1 MSKDSN
7 IVIVDYGVGNIH
19 NAIRAFK
26 KFCPNTRLSGNPKII
41 LQADALVLPGVGS
54 FESGMQGLK
63 KRNLIDPIKEFTAS
77 GRPIIGICLGAQ
89 LLLSTGYEFGTHSGL
104 GITLGQVEKFPESGN
119 VKIPH
124 IGWGKIYPPK
134 NTEWKDTILENV
146 PKNSSMYFVHSY
158 NLNPDSKDDVLAKA
172 IYGGY
177 EFCAAIKKGNIYGCQ
192 FHPERSGEIGL
203 SIIKNFV
210 ESI

>member
-104 GITLGQVEKFPESGN
+104 GIALGQVEKFPESGN